1 MERLMRPD
9 RLDADPNSSD
19 AAKTYNHWFR
29 TFTNFIDSL
38 PTEPAP
44 NKLNLLINYVAPSV
58 YDYISEC
65 TTFDAASDTLKNM
78 YIKPKNEF
86 IHFPLVTGNTIGN
99 TKWHSSEL

>member
-1 MERLMRPD
+1 MRPD

-44 NKLNLLINYVAPSV
+44 N
-58 YDYISEC
+58 
-65 TTFDAASDTLKNM
+65 TFL
-78 YIKPKNEF
+78 
-86 IHFPLVTGNTIGN
+86 
-99 TKWHSSEL
+99 